1 MKESNKID
9 IQEVRGKLLDELEL
23 HDEYG
28 WIGPEIED
36 IVRVRDEI
44 AVKEV
49 FSRLVA
55 FLDELIEAKKGGA
68 DLSDETIRLFET
80 KIASMTVDE
89 IDEILDA
96 LVGLKEQ
103 QLYEKAVSIIQ
114 SNKKRM
120 SFTCDRQTMLQS
132 LESVNAFSDSKV
144 RLHYYVN
151 TRTLE
156 LKGDG
161 GSFNIPC
168 KGYFNENIDM
178 EFDYV
183 SLLNYCKKTICE
195 KLTFEEVDWG
205 LSFNGITFAIS
216 IGLKKTTYVFDS
228 YIFRDYLDNKHEAF
242 DKSSML
248 SSLDGI
254 GTNYGSLTKDLCE
267 SLSPVAR
274 YVYEHYQ
281 ENYEEDPY
289 GFIVSY
295 EPPKDIKVMEALL
308 STLSKKDLEKMQSL
322 MPYSSLSSRI
332 EFLLKEDESLRDR
345 NGKQLTISTLL
356 RHFTKKI
363 KGKRSPARWQ
373 LQKRFDGQSF
383 SVQVQIMRAFL
394 NSTPGDRDW
403 CYWKFMNWWDDV
415 MIPDLEKAW
424 TTYHDFKC
432 VKAAA
437 LRLPESFVKE
447 HQEEMERLDYKHVC
461 LRLAHDKEYQ
471 IDKSKLSVTDFCYII
486 SKNRR
491 HISDEEAEQLLFGLI
506 RDRLEDPE
514 YNQVAM
520 FDARNGPYSYYY
532 KSFEEKKKYEP
543 SLLYLRH
550 VGYVIWTLGQTGNP
564 AAIIK
569 FHKWNKKLQDSM
581 PQYLAEEKNEEEILA
596 MMNGNFKDYQ
606 EWNWNVFAKH
616 AYLSLGEIMNWDEE
630 REASSM
636 KPLDKFDEIKE
647 KGFIEVMPPKMN
659 DENDDDANLPF

>member
-1 MKESNKID
+1 MTESKKID
-9 IQEVRGKLLDELEL
+9 IQEARGKLLNELEL

-28 WIGPEIED
+28 LIGPEIED
-36 IVRVRDEI
+36 VVRVRDEI

-49 FSRLVA
+49 FPRLVA
-55 FLDELIEAKKGGA
+55 FFDELLGAKKSGA

-80 KIASMTVDE
+80 KIATMTVEE

-114 SNKKRM
+114 SNKEKM
-120 SFTCDRQTMLQS
+120 SFNCDRQTMLQS
-132 LESVNAFSDSKV
+132 LESVNTFSDGKV
-144 RLHYYVN
+144 RMFYYVK

-156 LKGDG
+156 LQGDG
-161 GSFNIPC
+161 DSVDIPC
-168 KGYFNENIDM
+168 KGYYNKYLDM
-178 EFDYV
+178 EFDYA
-183 SLLNYCKKTICE
+183 SLLDYCKKTICE
-195 KLTFEEVDWG
+195 KLTFEEDVWG
-205 LSFNGITFAIS
+205 ISFNGITPGIS
-216 IGLKKTTYVFDS
+216 FWQNKTTYFFDPIS
-228 YIFRDYLDNKHEAF
+228 FRDYLDSKT
-242 DKSSML
+242 L
-248 SSLDGI
+248 SSSDGI
-254 GTNYGSLTKDLCE
+254 GANYGSHTKVLCE

-289 GFIVSY
+289 GSIISY
-295 EPPKDIKVMEALL
+295 EAPKDIKVMEALL
-308 STLSKKDLEKMQSL
+308 STLSKKDLEKLQSL

-363 KGKRSPARWQ
+363 KGKRSPARRQ

-550 VGYVIWTLGQTGNP
+550 VGYIIWTLGQTGNP
-564 AAIIK
+564 EAIIK

-630 REASSM
+630 RETSSM

-659 DENDDDANLPF
+659 DENDDDTNLPF